1 MSLKQ
6 SISATLFGVN
16 VGFISFTH
24 GGYVMFVSSADHDI
38 DRCMLYWR
46 SSDGVASPLWLFCS
60 AISILA

>member
-38 DRCMLYWR
+38 DRCMLY
-46 SSDGVASPLWLFCS
+46 
-60 AISILA
+60 